1 MGTLF
6 IMWSCEFF
14 GRRANIQF
22 GSFFSMFGGALQ
34 SGANSLEY
42 GRHLFQHEI
51 AQTYHAKLNQ
61 TGCSKPVD
69 SSAVSEL
76 AFW

>member
-42 GRHLFQHEI
+42 DPHLFQFKI
-51 AQTYHAKLNQ
+51 AQIDHVISNQ

-69 SSAVSEL
+69 SCAVSEL
-76 AFW
+76 VSW